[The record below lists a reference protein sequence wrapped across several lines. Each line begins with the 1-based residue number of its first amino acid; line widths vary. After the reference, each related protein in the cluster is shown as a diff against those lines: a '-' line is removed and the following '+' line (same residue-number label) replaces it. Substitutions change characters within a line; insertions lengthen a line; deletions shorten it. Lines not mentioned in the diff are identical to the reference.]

1 MVREMASAYGLGKA
15 MGQGWHDMDAA
26 IHERDVSSRMNDIM
40 QATNAAGGDI
50 TMIDPKFSSDRVG
63 LEAMG
68 RVAKQLSNTE
78 EYKTR
83 IMRNNIEQAHHLY
96 GVVTQYEKDID
107 SKIGSGDLAGTYSL
121 MGAMMQQLGTPYTL
135 FQADDGKMH
144 WGYKGRDGVQDMG
157 EADAVQLFKE
167 LKNYVRNKGSF
178 MKAFVMHRQAAQ
190 QQNVDNWNDLS
201 KWKTVY
207 DKNGTPFTAIEMNVW
222 DGDSY
227 EPGFMVQTPN
237 GLVEMSAQQLLASG
251 LSPNKAAGGLGAGG
265 NGALPK
271 SLEMYAMDYAIDA
284 DGKQQK
290 FVNPYKYDVI
300 SKAVAFGQDPAQVM
314 ATWDQRMAEV
324 LKAAPNMPR
333 EQASIVV
340 YQNFMKAAGG
350 APTPAPTKTPDK
362 LDQSIAQN
370 EGRGGVPDSQP
381 DKQETTPPGTTRP
394 ERVNGQWMDV
404 TRNEKGEVVDM
415 QPPKKSGKGKGS
427 FGDWRKGVSA
437 SLKESEEDYRK
448 RGGPGLRLS
457 SDYLHR

>member
-1 MVREMASAYGLGKA
+1 
-15 MGQGWHDMDAA
+15 MDAA
-26 IHERDVSSRMNDIM
+26 IHENDVSSRMNDII

-68 RVAKQLSNTE
+68 RVAKQLATTE
-78 EYKTR
+78 EYKNR

-96 GVVTQYEKDID
+96 GVATQYKKDIA
-107 SKIGSGDLAGTYSL
+107 SRIEAGDQAGAFSL
-121 MGAMMQQLGTPYTL
+121 MGAMMQQMGTPYTL
-135 FQADDGKMH
+135 FQTDDGKMH

-167 LKNYVRNKGSF
+167 MNNYLNNKGAF
-178 MKAFVMHRQAAQ
+178 MKAVVMHRQAMQ
-190 QQNVDNWNDLS
+190 QQNSDNWNDLS

-207 DKNGTPFTAIEMNVW
+207 DRNGNPFTAIEMNIW

-227 EPGFMVQTPN
+227 EPGFMVQTPK

-251 LSPNKAAGGLGAGG
+251 FSPNKASLGLGAGG
-265 NGALPK
+265 RGGLPK

-333 EQASIVV
+333 EQASLVV
-340 YQNFMKAAGG
+340 YNNFMRAAGG

-362 LDQSIAQN
+362 LDQSIDKN
-370 EGRGGVPDSQP
+370 TGGGGSPDAKP
-381 DKQETTPPGTTRP
+381 DKQETAPSGKGKTYTKKEVRGGKAYEVTYDA
-394 ERVNGQWMDV
+394 NG
-404 TRNEKGEVVDM
+404 RELKAE
-415 QPPKKSGKGKGS
+415 PAKKSGKGKGS

-437 SLKESEEDYRK
+437 SLKEGEEGYREMV
-448 RGGPGLRLS
+448 GPGLRLS
-457 SDYLHR
+457 SDYLYR